1 MLVVVDSLSEK
12 KNKKVRVT
20 LMLLNRLIQLK
31 YYYLSLP
38 PKQQKKEKQ
47 KKEKQNTSQQRKKK
61 HQKKNSNS
69 VYLYT
74 NKILKP
80 IHKHQSSV
88 RFQ

>member
-1 MLVVVDSLSEK
+1 
-12 KNKKVRVT
+12 
-20 LMLLNRLIQLK
+20 MLLNRLIQLK

-47 KKEKQNTSQQRKKK
+47 KKEKQNTS
-61 HQKKNSNS
+61 NS

>member
-1 MLVVVDSLSEK
+1 
-12 KNKKVRVT
+12 
-20 LMLLNRLIQLK
+20 MLLNRLIQLK

-38 PKQQKKEKQ
+38 PKQQKRKA
-47 KKEKQNTSQQRKKK
+47 KKK
-61 HQKKNSNS
+61 SKTLVNREKKTPEKNSNS